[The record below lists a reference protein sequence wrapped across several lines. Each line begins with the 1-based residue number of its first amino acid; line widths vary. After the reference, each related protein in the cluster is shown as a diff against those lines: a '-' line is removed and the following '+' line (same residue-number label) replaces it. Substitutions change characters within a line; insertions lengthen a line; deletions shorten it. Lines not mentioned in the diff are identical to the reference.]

1 MKLQLTLIDDGIP
14 VDRDDPVIPVVDTVL
29 GNLTWVQR
37 YVGRSE
43 IPLPH
48 QVVLSFRGGGEAMRV
63 FHYIWTKGFQR
74 SLPWIEERRKAVGTD
89 SEPAS
94 GEASAPPAT
103 QGSDEQNLWRKATS
117 PARGFPR
124 LTSCPIKIARPWSQE
139 EREDGSVVLT
149 QWEVQ

>member
-14 VDRDDPVIPVVDTVL
+14 VDRDDPVIPVVDTNGKLL

-48 QVVLSFRGGGEAMRV
+48 QVLLSFRGGGEAKRV

-74 SLPWIEERRKAVGTD
+74 SPSWLKEERRKAVAPG
-89 SEPAS
+89 SGPAS
-94 GEASAPPAT
+94 GEAGAPPAT
-103 QGSDEQNLWRKATS
+103 QGSDEQMFGAK
-117 PARGFPR
+117 
-124 LTSCPIKIARPWSQE
+124 
-139 EREDGSVVLT
+139 
-149 QWEVQ
+149 